1 VNWLRERGVQ
11 AEGHFAFGYPID
23 EIANLATEIGA
34 DLVVVGHRCRSGLSD
49 GGWGPATR
57 YCSIA

>member
-23 EIANLATEIGA
+23 EIANLAT
-34 DLVVVGHRCRSGLSD
+34 RRRRPRRRRPSLS
-49 GGWGPATR
+49 
-57 YCSIA
+57 